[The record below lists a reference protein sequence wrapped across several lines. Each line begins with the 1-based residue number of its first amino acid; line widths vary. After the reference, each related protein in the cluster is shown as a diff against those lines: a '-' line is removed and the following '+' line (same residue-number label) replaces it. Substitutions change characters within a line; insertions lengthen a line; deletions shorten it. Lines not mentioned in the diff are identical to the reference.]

1 MSTESSINAN
11 VHYLPAG
18 YHSLVPFIVV
28 NEAAKAIEFY
38 QRVFDAEVLMRND
51 GPDGS
56 VMHCD
61 LKIGDSVLQ
70 LGDANPQ
77 WGLEVPNAEQI
88 TASLGLYVED
98 CDAVVAKAVEAG
110 ATVRE
115 EPSVFVTGDRYA
127 SIADPFGRRW
137 SILTR
142 VEDVS
147 HAEAERRVNEWIASM
162 GEGGGSDQR

>member
-1 MSTESSINAN
+1 MSTESNNAKVN
-11 VHYLPAG
+11 PIPEG

-38 QRVFDAEVLMRND
+38 KQVFGAEVLMRND
-51 GPDGS
+51 GPDGT

-77 WGLEVPNAEQI
+77 WGLAVPNAEQI
-88 TASLGLYVED
+88 TASLALYVED
-98 CDAVVAKAVEAG
+98 CDAVFAKAVEAG

-115 EPSVFVTGDRYA
+115 EPSVFLTGDRYA

-137 SILTR
+137 SIMTR
-142 VEDVS
+142 VEDVT
-147 HAEAERRVNEWIASM
+147 HEEAERRINEWIASM
-162 GEGGGSDQR
+162 AEPSES

>member
-1 MSTESSINAN
+1 MSETTVNPIPE
-11 VHYLPAG
+11 G

-28 NEAAKAIEFY
+28 NEAAKAIAFY
-38 QRVFDAEVLMRND
+38 EQVFGAEVLMRND

-56 VMHCD
+56 VIHCD

-70 LGDANPQ
+70 MGDPNPQ
-77 WGLEVPNAEQI
+77 WGLAVPNAEQI

-98 CDAVVAKAVEAG
+98 CDAVFAKAVEAG

-115 EPSVFVTGDRYA
+115 EPSVFLTGDRYA

-137 SILTR
+137 SIMTR

-147 HAEAERRVNEWIASM
+147 HAEAQRRLDEWIASTAN
-162 GEGGGSDQR
+162 S

>member
-1 MSTESSINAN
+1 MSETKVNPI
-11 VHYLPAG
+11 PDG
-18 YHSLVPFIVV
+18 YHSIVPFIVV
-28 NEAAKAIEFY
+28 NEAARAIEFY
-38 QRVFDAEVLMRND
+38 KEVFGAKVLMRNN

-61 LKIGDSVLQ
+61 LQIGDSVLQ

-77 WGLEVPNAEQI
+77 WGLESPNAEQI
-88 TASLGLYVED
+88 TGSLAVYVED
-98 CDAVVAKAVEAG
+98 CDAVYAKAVEAG

-115 EPSVFVTGDRYA
+115 EPSVFLTGDRYA

-137 SILTR
+137 SIMTR

-147 HAEAERRVNEWIASM
+147 HEEAERRIDEWIASM
-162 GEGGGSDQR
+162 GEG

>member
-1 MSTESSINAN
+1 MSTEPRTDAKVDPI
-11 VHYLPAG
+11 PDG
-18 YHSLVPFIVV
+18 YHSIVPFIVV

-38 QRVFDAEVLMRND
+38 EHVFGAKVLMRND

-56 VMHCD
+56 VVHCD

-77 WGLEVPNAEQI
+77 WGLEAPNAERI
-88 TASLGLYVED
+88 TGSTSLYVED
-98 CDAVVAKAVEAG
+98 CDAVFAKAVEAG

-115 EPSVFVTGDRYA
+115 EPSVFLTSDRYA

-137 SILTR
+137 SIMTR

-147 HAEAERRVNEWIASM
+147 HEEAQRRIDEWIASM
-162 GEGGGSDQR
+162 SEG

>member
-1 MSTESSINAN
+1 MSTESNNAKVN
-11 VHYLPAG
+11 PIPEG

-28 NEAAKAIEFY
+28 NEAGKAIEFY
-38 QRVFDAEVLMRND
+38 KQVFGAEVLMRND
-51 GPDGS
+51 GPDGT

-61 LKIGDSVLQ
+61 LKIGDSVMQ

-77 WGLEVPNAEQI
+77 WGLAVPNAEQI
-88 TASLGLYVED
+88 TASLALYVED
-98 CDAVVAKAVEAG
+98 CDAVFAKAVEAG

-115 EPSVFVTGDRYA
+115 EPSVFLTGDRYA

-137 SILTR
+137 SIMTR

-147 HAEAERRVNEWIASM
+147 HEEAERRINEWIASM
-162 GEGGGSDQR
+162 AEQKES

>member
-1 MSTESSINAN
+1 MSETKVNPIPE
-11 VHYLPAG
+11 G

-28 NEAAKAIEFY
+28 NEAAKAIKFY
-38 QRVFDAEVLMRND
+38 EQVFGAKVLMRND

-77 WGLEVPNAEQI
+77 WGLEAPNAEQI
-88 TASLGLYVED
+88 TGSLALYVED
-98 CDAVVAKAVEAG
+98 CDAVFAKAVEAG

-115 EPSVFVTGDRYA
+115 EPSVFLTGDRYA

-137 SILTR
+137 SIMTR
-142 VEDVS
+142 VEEVS
-147 HAEAERRVNEWIASM
+147 HEEAERRIDEWIASM
-162 GEGGGSDQR
+162 SEDQ

>member
-1 MSTESSINAN
+1 MSSEPRKDAKVDPI
-11 VHYLPAG
+11 PAG
-18 YHSLVPFIVV
+18 YHSIVPFIVV
-28 NEAAKAIEFY
+28 NGAAKAIEFY
-38 QRVFDAEVLMRND
+38 EQVFDATVLMRND

-70 LGDANPQ
+70 LGDPNPQ

-88 TASLGLYVED
+88 TASLALYVED
-98 CDAVVAKAVEAG
+98 CDAVFAKAVEAG

-115 EPSVFVTGDRYA
+115 EPSVFLTGDRYA

-137 SILTR
+137 SIMTR

-147 HAEAERRVNEWIASM
+147 HAEAERRINEWIASM
-162 GEGGGSDQR
+162 GEG

>member
-1 MSTESSINAN
+1 MSENKVNPI
-11 VHYLPAG
+11 PDG
-18 YHSLVPFIVV
+18 YHSIVPFIVV

-38 QRVFDAEVLMRND
+38 KQVFDAEVLMRND

-77 WGLEVPNAEQI
+77 WGLESPNAEQI
-88 TASLGLYVED
+88 TASLALYVED
-98 CDAVVAKAVEAG
+98 CDAVYAKAVEAG

-115 EPSVFVTGDRYA
+115 EPSVFLTGDRYA

-137 SILTR
+137 SIKIGR
-142 VEDVS
+142 AHV
-147 HAEAERRVNEWIASM
+147 
-162 GEGGGSDQR
+162 